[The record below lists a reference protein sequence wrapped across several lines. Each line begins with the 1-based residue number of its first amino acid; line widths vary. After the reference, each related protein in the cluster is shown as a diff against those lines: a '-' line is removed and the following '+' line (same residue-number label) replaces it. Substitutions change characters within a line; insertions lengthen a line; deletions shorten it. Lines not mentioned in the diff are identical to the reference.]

1 MRTRSNGAKRRP
13 QLLSL
18 PTDLLPSIGAFTSDV
33 DAALLAISSK
43 RARSTL
49 THAVWSAI
57 LRSNHGGLRIA
68 AGDDGLR
75 VARHLWAVRGHSS
88 DPVSPDPTIDG
99 FFALS
104 TNCAPAP
111 YAAQSYWT
119 DGLFR
124 RETWRMYSTKQTG
137 GAPVLAV
144 AAFLAIGDFNE
155 EPLGER
161 SFLLDHTETN
171 ANSPHRLDLQRHST
185 TSASLAAVF
194 LDIWGSMGDGEAEEY
209 HESEHIPMILERC
222 AAIRRRCEA
231 AGVDQED
238 LEQRSGLDATVF
250 EDRGD
255 GITADPRVEGI
266 IGQFPASTPMAIA
279 TGVVVR
285 RPMECTC
292 PGRAGIIFGLRR
304 LPRVFDIN
312 ADSHMQR
319 LVTAAAPLVR
329 TLVVDG
335 RPVDLT
341 RDAEDDLGRR
351 LGGTRPVRLP
361 VYDWSDE
368 SNGDRLGVCY
378 QLLGG
383 DEDADVFP
391 LAVFCFSAPAQPTL
405 ENYRTDL
412 HAKLRAPAALQGLAL
427 AVVDVENFVDGPQQ
441 NPSVTANDPNVDMEF
456 VGIQGYVY
464 YQGQ

>member
-1 MRTRSNGAKRRP
+1 MRTRSVAAQRRP

-18 PTDLLPSIGAFTSDV
+18 PTDLLPGIGAFMSDA
-33 DAALLAISSK
+33 DAARLAFTSK
-43 RARSTL
+43 RARVSL
-49 THAVWSAI
+49 TNAVWSAI

-68 AGDDGLR
+68 AGHDGLR
-75 VARHLWAVRGHSS
+75 AARQLWNVRSHEA
-88 DPVSPDPTIDG
+88 DPSVSTDADLDG
-99 FFALS
+99 FFALAA
-104 TNCAPAP
+104 NVAPAP
-111 YAAQSYWT
+111 YAAQSYWA

-124 RETWRMYSTKQTG
+124 REMWRMYCTKETG
-137 GAPVLAV
+137 GAPVVAV
-144 AAFLAIGDFNE
+144 AAFLAMGDTAG

-161 SFLLDHTETN
+161 SFLLENTECWGT
-171 ANSPHRLDLQRHST
+171 ARLQMQNGYTRSNL
-185 TSASLAAVF
+185 SLATVF
-194 LDIWGSMGDGEAEEY
+194 MDMWGDSVFDYGDEDWATKMREN
-209 HESEHIPMILERC
+209 C
-222 AAIRRRCEA
+222 AKIRRRFEA
-231 AGVDQED
+231 AGVGENG
-238 LEQRSGLDATVF
+238 EERSGLDATVF

-266 IGQFPASTPMAIA
+266 IGQFPASTPVAIA

-285 RPMECTC
+285 RAMECTC

-304 LPRVFDIN
+304 LPRVADVD

-319 LVTAAAPLVR
+319 LVTAAAPAVR
-329 TLVVDG
+329 ALVVDG
-335 RPVDLT
+335 RPADLT
-341 RDAEDDLGRR
+341 HDAKDDLGRR

-361 VYDWSDE
+361 VYDYSDE
-368 SNGDRLGVCY
+368 SNGDELGVCY

>member
-1 MRTRSNGAKRRP
+1 
-13 QLLSL
+13 
-18 PTDLLPSIGAFTSDV
+18 
-33 DAALLAISSK
+33 
-43 RARSTL
+43 
-49 THAVWSAI
+49 
-57 LRSNHGGLRIA
+57 
-68 AGDDGLR
+68 
-75 VARHLWAVRGHSS
+75 
-88 DPVSPDPTIDG
+88 
-99 FFALS
+99 
-104 TNCAPAP
+104 
-111 YAAQSYWT
+111 
-119 DGLFR
+119 
-124 RETWRMYSTKQTG
+124 MYCTKETG
-137 GAPVLAV
+137 GAPVVAV
-144 AAFLAIGDFNE
+144 AAFLAIGDSSE
-155 EPLGER
+155 EPIYER
-161 SFLLDHTETN
+161 SFLLENTETGPGT
-171 ANSPHRLDLQRHST
+171 ARLQMQEGYTRSNL
-185 TSASLAAVF
+185 SLATVF
-194 LDIWGSMGDGEAEEY
+194 MDMWGDSVFDYGDEDWATKMREN
-209 HESEHIPMILERC
+209 C
-222 AAIRRRCEA
+222 AKIRRRFEA
-231 AGVDQED
+231 AGVGENG
-238 LEQRSGLDATVF
+238 EERSGLDATVF

-266 IGQFPASTPMAIA
+266 IGQFPASTPVAIA

-285 RPMECTC
+285 RAMECTC

-304 LPRVFDIN
+304 LPRVADVD

-319 LVTAAAPLVR
+319 LVTAAAPAVR
-329 TLVVDG
+329 ALVVDG
-335 RPVDLT
+335 RPADLT
-341 RDAEDDLGRR
+341 HDAKDDLGRR

-361 VYDWSDE
+361 VYDYSDE
-368 SNGDRLGVCY
+368 SNGDELGVCY

>member
-1 MRTRSNGAKRRP
+1 MRTRSNTQKRRP

-18 PTDLLPSIGAFTSDV
+18 PTDLLPSVGAFTSDV
-33 DAALLAISSK
+33 DAARIAISSK

-75 VARHLWAVRGHSS
+75 VARLLWGVRAHSS
-88 DPVSPDPTIDG
+88 EPVSHDPTIDG
-99 FFALS
+99 FFALA
-104 TNCAPAP
+104 TNCAAAP
-111 YAAQSYWT
+111 YAAQSYWA

-144 AAFLAIGDFNE
+144 AAFLAIGDLNE
-155 EPLGER
+155 EPLSVR
-161 SFLLDHTETN
+161 SFLLDLTETN
-171 ANSPHRLDLQRHST
+171 ANGSGRLDMQRHST

-194 LDIWGSMGDGEAEEY
+194 LEIWGSMGEDEAEGY
-209 HESEHIPMILERC
+209 HDNEETRMILERC
-222 AAIRRRCEA
+222 AVIRRRCEA
-231 AGVDQED
+231 AGVDE
-238 LEQRSGLDATVF
+238 EQRSGLDATIF

-255 GITADPRVEGI
+255 GITADPRVEAI
-266 IGQFPASTPMAIA
+266 IAQFPASTPVAIA
-279 TGVVVR
+279 TAVLVR

-304 LPRVFDIN
+304 LPRVADVD

-319 LVTAAAPLVR
+319 IVTAAAPAVRALVNG
-329 TLVVDG
+329 DG
-335 RPVDLT
+335 RAADLT
-341 RDAEDDLGRR
+341 RDAKDDLGRR

-361 VYDWSDE
+361 VYDYTEEPDGDE
-368 SNGDRLGVCY
+368 LGVCY

-391 LAVFCFSAPAQPTL
+391 LAVFCFSAPEHPTFD
-405 ENYRTDL
+405 NYRTDL
-412 HAKLRAPAALQGLAL
+412 HAKLQAPAALQGLAL

-464 YQGQ
+464 YRGQ

>member
-1 MRTRSNGAKRRP
+1 MRSNAAKRRP

-18 PTDLLPSIGAFTSDV
+18 PTDLLPSLGAFTSDV

-68 AGDDGLR
+68 AGHDGLR
-75 VARHLWAVRGHSS
+75 AARHLWDVRSHEADRSVS
-88 DPVSPDPTIDG
+88 TDPELDG
-99 FFALS
+99 FFALA

-111 YAAQSYWT
+111 YAAQSYWA

-171 ANSPHRLDLQRHST
+171 ASGSHRLDLNRHST

-194 LDIWGSMGDGEAEEY
+194 LDIWGSMGVDEAEGY
-209 HESEHIPMILERC
+209 HDNEETRMILERC
-222 AAIRRRCEA
+222 AVIRRRCEA

-266 IGQFPASTPMAIA
+266 IGQFPASTPVAIA

-285 RPMECTC
+285 RPMRCTC

-304 LPRVFDIN
+304 HPRVFDIN

-335 RPVDLT
+335 RPADLT
-341 RDAEDDLGRR
+341 RDAKDDLGRR

-361 VYDWSDE
+361 VYDYSDE
-368 SNGDRLGVCY
+368 PNGDELGVCY

-391 LAVFCFSAPAQPTL
+391 LAVFCFSAPEQPTL
-405 ENYRTDL
+405 DNYRTDL

-427 AVVDVENFVDGPQQ
+427 AVVDVENLVEGPQH
-441 NPSVTANDPNVDMEF
+441 NPSVTANDPNVDMEY

-464 YQGQ
+464 YHHGQ

>member
-1 MRTRSNGAKRRP
+1 
-13 QLLSL
+13 
-18 PTDLLPSIGAFTSDV
+18 
-33 DAALLAISSK
+33 
-43 RARSTL
+43 
-49 THAVWSAI
+49 
-57 LRSNHGGLRIA
+57 
-68 AGDDGLR
+68 
-75 VARHLWAVRGHSS
+75 
-88 DPVSPDPTIDG
+88 
-99 FFALS
+99 
-104 TNCAPAP
+104 
-111 YAAQSYWT
+111 
-119 DGLFR
+119 
-124 RETWRMYSTKQTG
+124 MYSTKQT

-155 EPLGER
+155 EPLSVR

-171 ANSPHRLDLQRHST
+171 ASGSHRLDLNRHST

-194 LDIWGSMGDGEAEEY
+194 LDIWGSMGVDEAEGY
-209 HESEHIPMILERC
+209 HDNEETRMILERC
-222 AAIRRRCEA
+222 AVIRRRCEA
-231 AGVDQED
+231 AGVDQ
-238 LEQRSGLDATVF
+238 EQRSGLDATVF

-266 IGQFPASTPMAIA
+266 IGHFPASTPMAIA
-279 TGVVVR
+279 TAVLVR

-304 LPRVFDIN
+304 LPRVADVD

-319 LVTAAAPLVR
+319 IVTAAAPAVRALVNG
-329 TLVVDG
+329 DG
-335 RPVDLT
+335 RAADLT
-341 RDAEDDLGRR
+341 RDAKDDLGRR

-361 VYDWSDE
+361 VYDYSDE
-368 SNGDRLGVCY
+368 SNSDGLGVCY

-391 LAVFCFSAPAQPTL
+391 LAVFCFSAPEQPTL
-405 ENYRTDL
+405 DNYRTDL

-464 YQGQ
+464 FPPCQCRAPAPVRRVLRHGDP

>member
-1 MRTRSNGAKRRP
+1 
-13 QLLSL
+13 
-18 PTDLLPSIGAFTSDV
+18 
-33 DAALLAISSK
+33 
-43 RARSTL
+43 
-49 THAVWSAI
+49 
-57 LRSNHGGLRIA
+57 
-68 AGDDGLR
+68 
-75 VARHLWAVRGHSS
+75 
-88 DPVSPDPTIDG
+88 
-99 FFALS
+99 
-104 TNCAPAP
+104 
-111 YAAQSYWT
+111 
-119 DGLFR
+119 
-124 RETWRMYSTKQTG
+124 MYSTKQT

-155 EPLGER
+155 EPLSVR

-171 ANSPHRLDLQRHST
+171 ASGSHRLDLNRHST

-194 LDIWGSMGDGEAEEY
+194 LDIWGSMGEDEAEGY
-209 HESEHIPMILERC
+209 HDNEETRMILERC
-222 AAIRRRCEA
+222 AVIRRRCEA
-231 AGVDQED
+231 AGVDQE
-238 LEQRSGLDATVF
+238 ERSGLDATVF

-255 GITADPRVEGI
+255 GITADPRIEGI

-285 RPMECTC
+285 RSMECTC

-304 LPRVFDIN
+304 LPRVADVD

-319 LVTAAAPLVR
+319 LVTAAAPAVR
-329 TLVVDG
+329 ALVVDG
-335 RPVDLT
+335 RPADLT
-341 RDAEDDLGRR
+341 RDAKDDLGRR
-351 LGGTRPVRLP
+351 LGGTRPVQLP
-361 VYDWSDE
+361 VYDYTSGPRGDE
-368 SNGDRLGVCY
+368 LGVCY